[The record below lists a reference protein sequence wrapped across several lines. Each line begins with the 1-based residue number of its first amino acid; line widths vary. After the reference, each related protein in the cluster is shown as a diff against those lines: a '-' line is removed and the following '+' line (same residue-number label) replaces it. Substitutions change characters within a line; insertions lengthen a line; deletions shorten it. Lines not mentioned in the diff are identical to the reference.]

1 MSIRK
6 GAAANDPPEVTA
18 KLGKTINRLR
28 RAYNYSLG
36 DLSEQSGVAKS
47 IISQIEKN
55 ETNPTLGTIY
65 KLARA
70 LNAPIEEILSGE
82 DAPALIEKLG
92 PSGTPLLV
100 SDDGR
105 CRLRIVGWIKTV
117 ELVQWYYFEAEPG
130 GVLESEPHPAGSV
143 ENLTLLSGSVGIV
156 SGTSNSSFRPARRPV
171 MQAIVRTVSSI
182 RGTLWRRRSW
192 SICLVRSPQQVNR
205 SNAARPDARPSI
217 LNVRPAVPVH
227 SE

>member
-6 GAAANDPPEVTA
+6 RASPAESPQVTA

-70 LNAPIEEILSGE
+70 LNAPIEEILRGE

-100 SDDGR
+100 SDDGL
-105 CRLRIVGWIKTV
+105 CRLRIIGWIKTV

-130 GVLESEPHPAGSV
+130 GVLESEPHPAGSI
-143 ENLTLLSGSVGIV
+143 ENLSLLSGRVSITVGDDV
-156 SGTSNSSFRPARRPV
+156 FDLSAGETARYAGDRPHRIANEGDTVATALMVNLLGPV
-171 MQAIVRTVSSI
+171 AAAGQSLD
-182 RGTLWRRRSW
+182 RG
-192 SICLVRSPQQVNR
+192 
-205 SNAARPDARPSI
+205 AA
-217 LNVRPAVPVH
+217 
-227 SE
+227 

>member
-1 MSIRK
+1 MRK
-6 GAAANDPPEVTA
+6 GRGDEGGPQLTV

-55 ETNPTLGTIY
+55 ETNPTLSTIY

-70 LNAPIEEILSGE
+70 LNSPIEEILRGE

-105 CRLRIVGWIKTV
+105 CRLRIIGWIKTV
-117 ELVQWYYFEAEPG
+117 ELVQWYHFEAEPG
-130 GVLESEPHPAGSV
+130 GVLESEPHPAGSI
-143 ENLTLLSGSVGIV
+143 ENLTLLSG
-156 SGTSNSSFRPARRPV
+156 
-171 MQAIVRTVSSI
+171 TVSVEVGEEVFKVSAGETARYAGDRPHRI
-182 RGTLWRRRSW
+182 VNEGSEVASALMVNLLGPVAAAGQSLERG
-192 SICLVRSPQQVNR
+192 
-205 SNAARPDARPSI
+205 AA
-217 LNVRPAVPVH
+217 
-227 SE
+227 

>member
-6 GAAANDPPEVTA
+6 GSPAEDAPQLSA

-70 LNAPIEEILSGE
+70 LNAPIEEMLRGE
-82 DAPALIEKLG
+82 DAPALLEKLG
-92 PSGTPLLV
+92 PAGTPLLV
-100 SDDGR
+100 SEDGR
-105 CRLRIVGWIKTV
+105 CRLRIIGWLKTV

-130 GVLESEPHPAGSV
+130 GVLESDPHPVGSV
-143 ENLTLLSGSVGIV
+143 ENLTLLTGTVRIEVGDEVFQLSAGETARYAGDRPHRIV
-156 SGTSNSSFRPARRPV
+156 NEGTDQATALMVNLLGPV
-171 MQAIVRTVSSI
+171 AAAGQS
-182 RGTLWRRRSW
+182 LERSTG
-192 SICLVRSPQQVNR
+192 
-205 SNAARPDARPSI
+205 
-217 LNVRPAVPVH
+217 
-227 SE
+227 

>member
-6 GAAANDPPEVTA
+6 APLKEGTPHFSV

-55 ETNPTLGTIY
+55 ETNPTLGTLY
-65 KLARA
+65 KLSRA
-70 LNAPIEEILSGE
+70 LNAPIEEILRGD
-82 DAPALIEKLG
+82 DAPAMIEKLG
-92 PSGTPLLV
+92 PSGTPLLM

-130 GVLESEPHPAGSV
+130 GVLESEPHPPGSV
-143 ENLTLLSGSVGIV
+143 ENLTLLSGAVSVEVGGETFNVATGETARYAGDRPHRIV
-156 SGTSNSSFRPARRPV
+156 NKGEAPATAMMVNLLGPV
-171 MQAIVRTVSSI
+171 AAAGQS
-182 RGTLWRRRSW
+182 LDRS
-192 SICLVRSPQQVNR
+192 
-205 SNAARPDARPSI
+205 AG
-217 LNVRPAVPVH
+217 
-227 SE
+227 

>member
-1 MSIRK
+1 MRK
-6 GAAANDPPEVTA
+6 GRGDEGGPQLTV

-55 ETNPTLGTIY
+55 ETNPTLSTIY

-70 LNAPIEEILSGE
+70 LNSPIEEILRGE

-105 CRLRIVGWIKTV
+105 CRLRIIGWIKTV
-117 ELVQWYYFEAEPG
+117 ELVQWYHFEAEPG
-130 GVLESEPHPAGSV
+130 GVLESEPHPAGSI
-143 ENLTLLSGSVGIV
+143 ENLTLLSGAVSVEVGEEVFKVSAGETARYAGDRPHRIV
-156 SGTSNSSFRPARRPV
+156 NEGSEVASALMVNLLGPV
-171 MQAIVRTVSSI
+171 AAAGQSLE
-182 RGTLWRRRSW
+182 RG
-192 SICLVRSPQQVNR
+192 
-205 SNAARPDARPSI
+205 AA
-217 LNVRPAVPVH
+217 
-227 SE
+227 

>member
-6 GAAANDPPEVTA
+6 GGPSAESLDVTA

-36 DLSEQSGVAKS
+36 DLSDQSGVAKS

-55 ETNPTLGTIY
+55 ETNPTLGTLY

-70 LNAPIEEILSGE
+70 LNAPIEEILRGE

-92 PSGTPLLV
+92 PAGTPQLV

-105 CRLRIVGWIKTV
+105 CRLRIIGWIRTV

-143 ENLTLLSGSVGIV
+143 ENLTVMSGAVTVSVGEDQFQVV
-156 SGTSNSSFRPARRPV
+156 SGETARYAGDRPHRIVNEGATLATALMVNLLGPV
-171 MQAIVRTVSSI
+171 AAAGQSLD
-182 RGTLWRRRSW
+182 RGAT
-192 SICLVRSPQQVNR
+192 
-205 SNAARPDARPSI
+205 
-217 LNVRPAVPVH
+217 
-227 SE
+227 

>member
-1 MSIRK
+1 MRK
-6 GAAANDPPEVTA
+6 GGPVEAPTMSA

-55 ETNPTLGTIY
+55 ETNPTLGTLY

-70 LNAPIEEILSGE
+70 LNSPIEEILRGE
-82 DAPALIEKLG
+82 ESPALIEKLG
-92 PSGTPLLV
+92 PSGTPLLM

-105 CRLRIVGWIKTV
+105 CRLRIIGWIKTV

-143 ENLTLLSGSVGIV
+143 ENLTLLTGSVTVTSGDEQFHVAAGETARYAGDRQHRIV
-156 SGTSNSSFRPARRPV
+156 NDGDAPATALMVNLLGPIAAAG
-171 MQAIVRTVSSI
+171 QSLE
-182 RGTLWRRRSW
+182 RG
-192 SICLVRSPQQVNR
+192 
-205 SNAARPDARPSI
+205 AA
-217 LNVRPAVPVH
+217 
-227 SE
+227 

>member
-1 MSIRK
+1 MSMRK
-6 GAAANDPPEVTA
+6 EPSAEETPQLTM

-70 LNAPIEEILSGE
+70 LNAPIEEILRGE
-82 DAPALIEKLG
+82 DAPALVEKLG

-100 SDDGR
+100 SEDGK
-105 CRLRIVGWIKTV
+105 CRLRIIGWIKTV

-130 GVLESEPHPAGSV
+130 GMLESEPHPAGSV
-143 ENLTLLSGSVGIV
+143 ENLTLLTGNVTIDVGEETFQLAA
-156 SGTSNSSFRPARRPV
+156 GETARYCGDRPHR
-171 MQAIVRTVSSI
+171 I
-182 RGTLWRRRSW
+182 
-192 SICLVRSPQQVNR
+192 VNR
-205 SNAARPDARPSI
+205 SDTLATALMVNLLGPVAAAGQSLERGA
-217 LNVRPAVPVH
+217 A
-227 SE
+227 

>member
-1 MSIRK
+1 MSMRK
-6 GAAANDPPEVTA
+6 GTTFDDGPQVAA

-55 ETNPTLGTIY
+55 ETNPTLSTIY

-70 LNAPIEEILSGE
+70 LNAPIEEILRGE

-100 SDDGR
+100 SDDGL
-105 CRLRIVGWIKTV
+105 CRLRIIGWIKTV
-117 ELVQWYYFEAEPG
+117 ELVQWYYFDAEPG

-143 ENLTLLSGSVGIV
+143 ENLSLLSGQVSITVGEEHFTLSSGETARYAGDRPHRIV
-156 SGTSNSSFRPARRPV
+156 NEGDGVAVALMVNLLGPV
-171 MQAIVRTVSSI
+171 AAAGQSLE
-182 RGTLWRRRSW
+182 RGGS
-192 SICLVRSPQQVNR
+192 
-205 SNAARPDARPSI
+205 
-217 LNVRPAVPVH
+217 
-227 SE
+227 